1 MNRPTHQQ
9 IEDAGRKYFL
19 IRKEEN
25 FVEREIN
32 GCKVCYKKAKK
43 DFITAEFLDENEVL
57 TSLNFAI

>member
-25 FVEREIN
+25 FIEREIN
-32 GCKVCYKKAKK
+32 GCKVFFTKKK
-43 DFITAEFLDENEVL
+43 DFITAEFLDENEVV